1 MDLARHLD
9 FFVEVARRRHFGA
22 AADALGMTQP
32 PLSQGIQRLE
42 RRWETRLFDRSA
54 RRVELTPAGAA
65 LLPLAQRALDALR
78 DVEDAS
84 RALASAEARL
94 RFAVCPDALPR
105 APWVWG
111 AVRSLSGLP
120 TLEPQ
125 VIPSDDALRRL
136 AAGLIDLA
144 LVRYPAVLPGL
155 EALEV
160 FRVPT
165 DLVVA
170 DGHDWRDGPITL
182 TARSGH
188 PAAHDQ
194 TVDALR
200 RLGWGGELRTVASAA
215 EGLALAAIGGMAALV
230 LAPLPGEERGALPPG
245 LRHVQLPGDP
255 VPLRFVLVRSGV
267 ALPDRAD
274 QERVRGAVASV
285 LPGSSRS

>member
-9 FFVEVARRRHFGA
+9 FFVEVARHRHFGH

-65 LLPLAQRALDALR
+65 LLPLAQRALDAFR
-78 DVEDAS
+78 DVEDA
-84 RALASAEARL
+84 AGVLASAEARL
-94 RFAVCPDALPR
+94 RFAVCPDALQH
-105 APWVWG
+105 APWIW
-111 AVRSLSGLP
+111 AAISSLDGLP
-120 TLEPQ
+120 TIEPR
-125 VIPSDDALRRL
+125 VITSDDALGGL

-144 LVRYPAVLPGL
+144 LIRYPAVLPGL
-155 EALEV
+155 EALDV

-165 DLVVA
+165 ALVVA
-170 DGHDWRDGPITL
+170 EGHDWRDTPITL
-182 TARSGH
+182 TPRSDH

-200 RLGWGGELRTVASAA
+200 RLGWGAEARTVASAA
-215 EGLALAAIGGMAALV
+215 EGLALAATGAVSALI
-230 LAPLPGEERGALPPG
+230 LAPLPGEVESPLPPG
-245 LRHVQLPGDP
+245 LRLATLPGDP

-267 ALPDRAD
+267 ALPDHAD
-274 QERVRGAVASV
+274 QEKVRNAVGSV